1 MENTKY
7 IKTLEVDL
15 RNWLRPFPTGVI
27 AYDSDDSVI
36 DSEYCDNA
44 DEFAEFFDTHRK
56 EINSDTELVFKI
68 SSEDFDILALEK
80 LVYSIRDAFWKILE
94 LRGRTQ

>member
-36 DSEYCDNA
+36 DSEYCETA
-44 DEFAEFFDTHRK
+44 EEFAAFFYMHRYSVD
-56 EINSDTELVFKI
+56 IDTELVYKLGAF
-68 SSEDFDILALEK
+68 DFNNTELIRLLND
-80 LVYSIRDAFWKILE
+80 IRDALWKVI
-94 LRGRTQ
+94 